1 MSEKFHYNSLKLVE
15 GVLAAILLLAPVFV
29 GFYKILQSQN
39 SGVLSDLWFNVRFT
53 LLVLVAIPLLYFL
66 GRWCWILVANTPYV
80 EVGHSEIYVRK
91 RFAGTNAIR
100 IPHIEDIHITDED
113 VSIAERGQWKKGT
126 VRYFF
131 LSTNVVRKSERE
143 KFLFVMKGI
152 QQSINQQ

>member
-1 MSEKFHYNSLKLVE
+1 
-15 GVLAAILLLAPVFV
+15 
-29 GFYKILQSQN
+29 
-39 SGVLSDLWFNVRFT
+39 
-53 LLVLVAIPLLYFL
+53 
-66 GRWCWILVANTPYV
+66 
-80 EVGHSEIYVRK
+80 VRK

-100 IPHIEDIHITDED
+100 IPQIEEVHITDED

-152 QQSINQQ
+152 QQSINQQEKLNEESYR